1 MAERST
7 FLSQHLFIILAT
19 LALASCGPSPAAV
32 AQQKFIALAAN
43 CAGKYP
49 AQPPTMGA
57 YERCRNH
64 AEDET
69 VKPYFPYLDVYE
81 HVHAK
86 RQDIANQADAGKI
99 TLEQANFELAQANEA
114 AAKVVQ
120 RRNNQKALMMIP
132 NLTILQVPSRPEMG
146 MGMK

>member
-1 MAERST
+1 MGEGST
-7 FLSQHLFIILAT
+7 FPSKRLFIILAT
-19 LALASCGPSPAAV
+19 LALTSCGPSLASV
-32 AQQKFIALAAN
+32 AQQKFISLTAN

-49 AQPPTMGA
+49 AYPPTMGA
-57 YERCRNH
+57 YERCRDH

-81 HVHAK
+81 FVHAK
-86 RQDIANQADAGKI
+86 RQEIANQADAGKI
-99 TLEQANFELAQANEA
+99 TLEQANFEIARTTEA
-114 AAKVVQ
+114 ATKVMQ
-120 RRNNQKALMMIP
+120 KRNNQKALMMIP